1 MKHAPSGEVIMRQV
15 PFLDL
20 AALHATVQEELD
32 AAWRKVMA
40 RSQFILGDEVAAFE
54 DEFATYCEAQH
65 CIGVGN
71 GLDAITLILRALGI
85 GPGDEV
91 IVPSMTFIA
100 TWLAVSET
108 GATPV
113 PAEPTE
119 GLFNIDP
126 AAVEARVTARTRA
139 ILPVHLYGQPA
150 AMEPLARVARRYGLA
165 LIEDAA
171 QAHGARH
178 RGRRVG
184 SLGTAAAFSF
194 YPGKNLGALGD
205 GGAVVTSDAALADKI
220 RRLRNYGS
228 TRKYRHE
235 DRGVNS
241 RLDELQAAFLRVKLR
256 HLDPWNAARKASA
269 ERYFAALAGRDLQ
282 LPRVDDAVDPV
293 WHLFAV
299 CSDRRDALRAHL
311 AARGVD
317 TVIHYPVPPHL
328 QGAYRGLGWA
338 EGSLPVAERLSRE
351 VLSLPMGPTLDT
363 EQLAAVAGAIESFEQ
378 G

>member
-1 MKHAPSGEVIMRQV
+1 MTDSLAPAHAATRV

-20 AALHATVQEELD
+20 AALHDSIRGELD
-32 AAWRKVMA
+32 AAWQKVLA
-40 RSQFILGDEVAAFE
+40 RGQFILGDETAAFE
-54 DEFATYCEAQH
+54 QEFADHCEGGYCV
-65 CIGVGN
+65 GVGN

-113 PAEPTE
+113 PVEPTE
-119 GLFNIDP
+119 GGFNIDP
-126 AAVEARVTARTRA
+126 AAVEARITPRTRV

-150 AMEPLARVARRYGLA
+150 DMAALAAIAGRRGLA
-165 LIEDAA
+165 LVEDAA
-171 QAHGARH
+171 QAHGARY

-184 SLGTAAAFSF
+184 TLGTAAAFSF

-205 GGAVVTSDAALADKI
+205 GGAVVTADAALAGRI

-228 TRKYRHE
+228 ERKYRHE
-235 DRGVNS
+235 VRGVNS
-241 RLDELQAAFLRVKLR
+241 RLDELQAAILRVKLR
-256 HLDPWNAARKASA
+256 HLDAWNAARSA
-269 ERYFAALAGRDLQ
+269 WAGRYLSA
-282 LPRVDDAVDPV
+282 LPDGDIGLPCVDGTVDPV
-293 WHLFAV
+293 WHLFVIRSA
-299 CSDRRDALRAHL
+299 RRDALQAHL

-328 QGAYRGLGWA
+328 QGAYRASGWD
-338 EGSLPVAERLSRE
+338 EGSLPLSERLSRE
-351 VLSLPMGPTLDT
+351 VLSLPMSPVL
-363 EQLAAVAGAIESFEQ
+363 
-378 G
+378 